1 MKKLFL
7 IIILALFINVNGQQ
21 TTDNSLCPQIENSG
35 IIPTPQ
41 QIEVNDGYFILDAST
56 VILNDFEIS
65 DILKNNIFEI
75 TGLDLNL
82 SKKSN
87 KKNSIIFRLKDS
99 IPAKE
104 NMSQAYIINIEPSHI
119 TIEATTNQGLFYGA
133 QSLKQLIR
141 HQLLTE
147 NNLNIPCYN
156 IFDYPSLEYRGW
168 MDDISRGPIPT
179 TEFIKEEIRRLAEYK
194 FNFFNLYTE
203 HLFKLDEYPDIA
215 PTDGL
220 TAEEIKELTEYAKD
234 YYIEFIGNQQCFAHA
249 EKTLDN
255 PFYNDIK
262 DTRFN
267 FNPGVEETYEFLET
281 LLGETAQ
288 AYESKYFNINCDETE
303 SLGNGNAKSYVD
315 SIGAENAY
323 CQHINKVYDILQK
336 YDKEVMMWGDIL
348 AKNPEMIKQLPEDI
362 QFIVWSYG
370 GRESFDEMIAPFKN
384 SGHTF
389 WIAPGAS
396 CWASCFPNMDNYI
409 VNIANFAR
417 DGYKNG
423 AKGVINT
430 AWDDYGET
438 MFNEVW
444 HAMVWCAETSWN
456 TLKTND
462 NEERINREEIF
473 NKNFHIQYFQDNRQQ
488 TTDNSLCPQ
497 SIIEHLYE
505 LNKLIDESD
514 MTNVMNFTVLNS
526 PLLEFYPSQ
535 LDSAAIAKNDAEK
548 QQAFDI
554 YQKLLKDRQE
564 VNANPEIIDVAI
576 LAAYRA
582 YIVTLKN
589 ELRVNLYK
597 TMLNPTAENVALT
610 QNMSAQFLD
619 SLHCLKK
626 RFVKAW
632 DMESRSYYRNVFTDR
647 YDKIAKDVLNA
658 GNHVFIETQKS
669 TNSETQKLSNSA
681 TFVSLKTIFNDRD
694 IYYTIDGS
702 EPDKN
707 SKVYTEPFAIERSCI
722 VKATCFEDNRDK
734 IISEKYILYHK
745 GMGHF
750 RKLNT
755 VAGNYRPEYSGGS
768 EDALLNGAVGTN
780 NYKDGNWQGFYG
792 NDCDIE
798 LDFGKKEKL
807 NSLKINFITN
817 PYDWIMMPKRMSVY
831 HSDNGI
837 HYQLFRS
844 YDIYEEVPTSRSTIV
859 TKTLDVSGLNSRFV
873 RIIVETP
880 GLIPQG
886 LPGYNNPSW
895 MFMDEIIF
903 E

>member
-65 DILKNNIFEI
+65 DILKNDIFEI

-179 TEFIKEEIRRLAEYK
+179 TDFIKEQIRRLAEYK

-220 TAEEIKELTEYAKD
+220 TAEEIQELTEYAKD

-255 PFYNDIK
+255 PFYDDIK

-303 SLGNGNAKSYVD
+303 GLGNGKAKSYVD
-315 SIGAENAY
+315 SLGSENAY

-370 GRESFDEMIAPFKN
+370 GRDSFDEMIAPFKN

-396 CWASCFPNMDNYI
+396 CWASSFPYIDNYI
-409 VNIANFAR
+409 KNIAHFNR

-438 MFNEVW
+438 MFNSTW

-488 TTDNSLCPQ
+488 TTDNRLCPQ

-514 MTNVMNFTVLNS
+514 MTNLMNFTVLNA

-535 LDSAAIAKNDAEK
+535 LDSAAIAKNEREK
-548 QQAFDI
+548 QQSFEI

-564 VNANPEIIDVAI
+564 INANTEIIDAAI

-597 TMLNPTAENVALT
+597 TMLNPTEENVAFT
-610 QNMSAQFLD
+610 KNMSEQFLN

-626 RFVKAW
+626 RFVKVW
-632 DMESRSYYRNVFTDR
+632 DMESRSYYRNVFTER

-658 GNHVFIETQKS
+658 GNHVFIETSGQQS
-669 TNSETQKLSNSA
+669 TVNGQQTL
-681 TFVSLKTIFNDRD
+681 VSLKTIFNDRD

-702 EPDKN
+702 TPDKN

-722 VKATCFEDNRDK
+722 VKAVCFEDNRET

-768 EDALLNGAVGTN
+768 EDALLNGSVGTN

-792 NDCDIE
+792 NDCDLE

-807 NSLKINFITN
+807 NSLKINFNTN
-817 PYDWIMMPKRMSVY
+817 PYDWILLPKKMSVY
-831 HSDNGI
+831 VSNNGTN
-837 HYQLFRS
+837 YTLFKTFEIS
-844 YDIYEEVPTSRSTIV
+844 EDVDTSKTNIV
-859 TKTLDVSGLNSRFV
+859 TKTFDISGLNSRYV
-873 RIIVETP
+873 RIVVETP

>member
-1 MKKLFL
+1 MRLINLKLNVMKKLFL

-21 TTDNSLCPQIENSG
+21 TTDNSLCQHSENTG
-35 IIPTPQ
+35 IIPNPQ

-65 DILKNNIFEI
+65 DILKNDILEI
-75 TGLDLNL
+75 TGLNLNL
-82 SKKSN
+82 SKKIN

-119 TIEATTNQGLFYGA
+119 TIEATTKQGLFYGA

-179 TEFIKEEIRRLAEYK
+179 TDFIKEQIRRLAEYK

-203 HLFKLDEYPDIA
+203 HLFKLEEYPDIA

-220 TAEEIKELTEYAKD
+220 TAEEIQELTEYAKD

-255 PFYNDIK
+255 PFYDDIR

-267 FNPGVEETYEFLET
+267 FNPGVKETYEFLET

-323 CQHINKVYDILQK
+323 CQHINNVYDILQK
-336 YDKEVMMWGDIL
+336 YGKEVMMWGDIL

-389 WIAPGAS
+389 WVAPGAS

-462 NEERINREEIF
+462 KEEIINREDIF
-473 NKNFHIQYFQDNRQQ
+473 NKNFNVQYFKDNRQQ
-488 TTDNSLCPQ
+488 TTT
-497 SIIEHLYE
+497 IEHLYE

-514 MTNVMNFTVLNS
+514 MTNLMNFTVLNS

-548 QQAFDI
+548 QQAFEI

-564 VNANPEIIDVAI
+564 VKANPEIIDVAI

-658 GNHVFIETQKS
+658 GNHVFIETLGQQ
-669 TNSETQKLSNSA
+669 TTDNGQQ

-694 IYYTIDGS
+694 IYYTTDGS
-702 EPDKN
+702 TPDRN
-707 SKVYTEPFAIERSCI
+707 SKRYTEPFAIERSCI
-722 VKATCFEDNRDK
+722 VKAVCFEDNRET

-817 PYDWIMMPKRMSVY
+817 PYDWILMPKRMSVY

-859 TKTLDVSGLNSRFV
+859 TKALDVSGLNSRFV